1 MSQRTPPA
9 GNYAPV
15 NGLNLYYEM
24 HGGGDPFILIH
35 GGFGITGMFD
45 ALLPTLVTSRQVIPV
60 ELQGHGHTADI
71 DRSFSYEQMADDI
84 AALIKHLGLANADV
98 LGYSL
103 GGGVAL
109 QTAIRHPQVVR
120 KLVVISAPY
129 KRAGWYPEVLAGM
142 GNINAEGM
150 KGTIMYEAYAS
161 VAPNLDDW
169 PRLANKT
176 RELLGKDYDWGRQVT
191 ENIQSPTLI
200 VTGDADSISPA
211 HAVEMFALLGGGRAD
226 GGVGIRL
233 NSQLA
238 VLPGTTHFT
247 ILFRT
252 DLLAPIMTSFLDAPI
267 QKEK

>member
-24 HGGGDPFILIH
+24 HGSGDPFILIH

-45 ALLPTLVTSRQVIPV
+45 ALLPTLATSRQVIPV

-71 DRSFSYEQMADDI
+71 DRPFSYEQMADDI

-120 KLVVISAPY
+120 KLVVVSAPY
-129 KRAGWYPEVLAGM
+129 KRAGWYPEVLAG
-142 GNINAEGM
+142 
-150 KGTIMYEAYAS
+150 
-161 VAPNLDDW
+161 
-169 PRLANKT
+169 
-176 RELLGKDYDWGRQVT
+176 
-191 ENIQSPTLI
+191 
-200 VTGDADSISPA
+200 
-211 HAVEMFALLGGGRAD
+211 
-226 GGVGIRL
+226 
-233 NSQLA
+233 QLA

-252 DLLAPIMTSFLDAPI
+252 DLLTPILTSFLNAPI